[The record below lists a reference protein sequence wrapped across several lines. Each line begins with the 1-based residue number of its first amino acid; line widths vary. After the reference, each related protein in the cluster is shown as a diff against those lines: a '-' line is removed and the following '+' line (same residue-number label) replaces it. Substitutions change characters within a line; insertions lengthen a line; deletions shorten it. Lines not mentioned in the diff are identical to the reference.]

1 MNKRITFAMALILAC
16 SSSVFAQDVTIKLG
30 SLAPKGSLW
39 AVSLERLQSQ
49 WAKISGGTVAIK
61 IYSGGS
67 VGDELDMIRKMRI
80 GQLNASALT
89 IFGLNRI
96 YTGTYALTIPRFVR
110 TLDEFKYLLSKMKTR
125 LDAEYKAKGF
135 KVMLWSDTGW
145 VYLFSRKPV
154 VTPVDLK
161 PQKVYVN
168 EKSTDV
174 AKAWSKMGFTAV
186 PLNEIDIVLQLQTG
200 GIDSIITSPFY
211 IVSYYLY
218 ETTNNMLDLPWAPF
232 IGALVISLDTWN
244 KIPVDLQAL
253 LEKSS
258 ESIVT
263 DMDKEW
269 IAKEKEAIAA
279 MKKNGLSV
287 NTVSQAQVKEWD
299 TLIGNGYKEV
309 LGDTFDRKFYDEARL
324 ILEEYRK
331 KKAAGK

>member
-1 MNKRITFAMALILAC
+1 MNRSVSVACALLIALC
-16 SSSVFAQDVTIKLG
+16 SHAFAQNVTIKLG

-39 AVSLERLQSQ
+39 AASLERLQSR

-89 IFGLNRI
+89 IFGLDRI
-96 YTGTYALTIPRFVR
+96 YSGTYALTVPRFVR
-110 TLDEFKYLLSKMKTR
+110 TLDEFKYLLSRMKTR

-145 VYLFSRKPV
+145 VYLFSKKPV
-154 VTPVDLK
+154 IVPADLK
-161 PQKVYVN
+161 SQKMYVN

-174 AKAWSKMGFTAV
+174 AKAWTKMGFTAV
-186 PLNEIDIVLQLQTG
+186 LLNEIDIVLQLQTG
-200 GIDSIITSPFY
+200 GIDSVITSPFY

-244 KIPVDLQAL
+244 KIPAGMQAE

-263 DMDKEW
+263 EMDGEW
-269 IAKEKEAIAA
+269 IAKEKEAITA
-279 MKKNGLSV
+279 MKKNGLAV
-287 NTVSQAQVKEWD
+287 NTLSQSQVREWD
-299 TLIGNGYKEV
+299 TLIENGYKEV
-309 LGDTFDRKFYDEARL
+309 LGDTFDRKFYDEAKS

-331 KKAAGK
+331 KNAAGK